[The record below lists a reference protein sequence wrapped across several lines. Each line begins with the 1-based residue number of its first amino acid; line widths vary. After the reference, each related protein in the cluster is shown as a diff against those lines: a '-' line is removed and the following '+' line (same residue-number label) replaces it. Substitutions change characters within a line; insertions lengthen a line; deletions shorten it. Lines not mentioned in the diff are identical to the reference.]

1 MYHSRK
7 QVLQAWNN
15 IRISK
20 LTDVSFLVNYSF
32 TKKETSEIL
41 VYFLTS
47 IYWSKIISVSWSSK
61 GFFFTVC
68 SCCLFF
74 HSLFHRS
81 ICDFLLLFSLISSPH
96 HNRCALFLLTFM
108 FYAAL
113 FYHHISVISL
123 SPHSISS
130 LSFPLHPSIY
140 FSRPHPSGYPVPDI
154 LGFLM
159 CVCGH
164 LFVFGAVRRPLC
176 VPDMLF
182 QSTAETFTVEHNK
195 GGLHEIYRAIT
206 PG

>member
-1 MYHSRK
+1 MK
-7 QVLQAWNN
+7 
-15 IRISK
+15 I
-20 LTDVSFLVNYSF
+20 F
-32 TKKETSEIL
+32 
-41 VYFLTS
+41 VYFLTN
-47 IYWSKIISVSWSSK
+47 IYWSMIYLWRISVCPEAPK
-61 GFFFTVC
+61 VFFFTVSLSVHAVSSFIPCSIAPSVISC
-68 SCCLFF
+68 SCSPLSLPLTITAALSFF
-74 HSLFHRS
+74 WPSCFT
-81 ICDFLLLFSLISSPH
+81 LLFSITIFQS
-96 HNRCALFLLTFM
+96 
-108 FYAAL
+108 
-113 FYHHISVISL
+113 SL

-182 QSTAETFTVEHNK
+182 QSTAETFTVRHNK
-195 GGLHEIYRAIT
+195 GGLREIYRAIT